1 MNYLTRDILDFYKF
15 DKEKNKKYLTKY
27 FSNSNIV
34 GMHEPNSTI
43 IFDSVNVFDKAN
55 VVTVD
60 DDNIY
65 EINKHGFRGEIYE
78 NSDVIASGCSITFG
92 IGVPE
97 EGRWTNIL
105 SNQINKNIINLGVEG
120 ASVKNVCTNII
131 QYCMNNK
138 MPKEIFCLFPDF
150 FRSMVVIDKEFYKSG
165 LSKRYWDQDDSLT
178 LTFCNPKVSQYSKD
192 RVHMEI
198 KDKSNIEDSVSPHQ
212 LILDS
217 VNFIYI
223 LESFCLT
230 NGIKLYWTTW
240 DNPSFRILKEM
251 SKIKD
256 FKLKNFSQSNP
267 GYSPSEC
274 NLHDNSEFN
283 DHPQWER
290 GSDYSII
297 NNKKTKDYS
306 HPGIHYHNHIAIL
319 FDNLRKQK
327 NYDKIDI

>member
-1 MNYLTRDILDFYKF
+1 MNSFTKDILDFYKF
-15 DKEKNKKYLTKY
+15 DKEKNKEYLIKH
-27 FSNSNIV
+27 FSNNSLV
-34 GMHEPNSTI
+34 GWHSPNSTVV
-43 IFDSVNVFDKAN
+43 FDSVNVFDKAN

-60 DDNIY
+60 DDNTY
-65 EINKHGFRGEIYE
+65 EINKNGFRGEVYE

-92 IGVPE
+92 LGVPE

-105 SNQINKNIINLGVEG
+105 SNQINENITNLGVEG
-120 ASVKNVCTNII
+120 ASIKSICTNII

-150 FRSMVVIDKEFYKSG
+150 FRSMVVVDKEFYKSG
-165 LSKRYWDQDDSLT
+165 LSKGYWSESHNLT
-178 LTFCNPKVSQYSKD
+178 LTFCNPKVSQHSKN
-192 RVHMEI
+192 RILMEI

-240 DNPSFRILKEM
+240 DEPTFEILKEM

-256 FKLKNFSQSNP
+256 FKLKNFSPSMP
-267 GYSPSEC
+267 SFSSEC
-274 NLHDNSEFN
+274 RSHYNFGFDN
-283 DHPQWER
+283 HPQWER

-297 NNKKTKDYS
+297 NNKKTKDYA
-306 HPGIHYHNHIAIL
+306 HPGIHFHTHVSKL
-319 FDNLRKQK
+319 FYNLRKQ
-327 NYDKIDI
+327 NSYDKIDI

>member
-1 MNYLTRDILDFYKF
+1 MTSFTRDILDFYKF
-15 DKEKNKKYLTKY
+15 DKEKNKEYLIKH
-27 FSNSNIV
+27 FSNSNIA
-34 GMHEPNSTI
+34 GLHNPNSTI
-43 IFDSVNVFDKAN
+43 VFDSVNVFDKAN

-60 DDNIY
+60 DDNTY
-65 EINKHGFRGEIYE
+65 EINKYGFRGEIDE

-97 EGRWTNIL
+97 EARWTNIL

-165 LSKRYWDQDDSLT
+165 LSKRYWDESDNLI
-178 LTFCNPKVSQYSKD
+178 LTFCNPKVSQHSKN
-192 RVHMEI
+192 RVLMEI

-223 LESFCLT
+223 LESFCLA

-240 DNPSFRILKEM
+240 DKPTFAILQEM

-256 FKLKNFSQSNP
+256 FKLKNFYNSMPSY
-267 GYSPSEC
+267 GYDCRS
-274 NLHDNSEFN
+274 HYNSEFN
-283 DHPQWER
+283 NHPQWER

-297 NNKKTKDYS
+297 NNKKTKDYA
-306 HPGIHYHNHIAIL
+306 HPGIHFHTHIASL
-319 FDNLRKQK
+319 FYNLRKQQ
-327 NYDKIDI
+327 NYDMIGI